1 MITLTQLILALCL
14 VESSL
19 DPNAI
24 GDGGDAVGILQ
35 IHECVILDV
44 NRIYG
49 TEYNL
54 NDRYDPM
61 LSKMICRKYLKHWGK
76 VYTKRTGKEPTAE
89 ILAKIWNGGALAYE
103 KTNPIVVERL
113 DIYWEKVNKQLDKID
128 K

>member
-1 MITLTQLILALCL
+1 MITLTQLILVLCL

-35 IHECVILDV
+35 IHECVIQDV
-44 NRIYG
+44 NRIYK
-49 TEYNL
+49 TDYNL

-61 LSKMICRKYLKHWGK
+61 LSKMICRKYLSHWGK

-103 KTNPIVVERL
+103 KTNPKVVERL
-113 DIYWEKVNKQLDKID
+113 DAYWGKVHKLL
-128 K
+128 

>member
-1 MITLTQLILALCL
+1 MITLTQLILVLCL

-35 IHECVILDV
+35 IHECVIQDV
-44 NRIYG
+44 NRIYK
-49 TEYNL
+49 TDYNL

-61 LSKMICRKYLKHWGK
+61 LSKMICRKYLSHWGK

-103 KTNPIVVERL
+103 KTNPRVVERL
-113 DIYWEKVNKQLDKID
+113 DAYWRKVHKLL
-128 K
+128 

>member
-1 MITLTQLILALCL
+1 MVMITLTELILALCL
-14 VESSL
+14 IESSL
-19 DPNAI
+19 NPNAI

-35 IHECVILDV
+35 IHECVIQDV

-76 VYTKRTGKEPTAE
+76 VYYQRTGKQPTAE
-89 ILAKIWNGGALAYE
+89 VLAKIWNGGALAYE
-103 KTNPIVVERL
+103 KTNPIVVQRL
-113 DIYWEKVNKQLDKID
+113 DNYWEKVHKVISY
-128 K
+128 

>member
-1 MITLTQLILALCL
+1 MITLTQLILVLCL

-35 IHECVILDV
+35 IHECVIQDV
-44 NRIYG
+44 NRIYK
-49 TEYNL
+49 TDYYL

-61 LSKMICRKYLKHWGK
+61 LSKMICRKYLSHWGK

-103 KTNPIVVERL
+103 KTNPRVVERL
-113 DIYWEKVNKQLDKID
+113 DAYWGKVHKLL
-128 K
+128 

>member
-1 MITLTQLILALCL
+1 MGMITLTELILALCL
-14 VESSL
+14 IESSL

-61 LSKMICRKYLKHWGK
+61 LSKMICRKWLATEGRKPSLYQASQAG
-76 VYTKRTGKEPTAE
+76 E
-89 ILAKIWNGGALAYE
+89 IWQLPDSSSLIINSLCN
-103 KTNPIVVERL
+103 KTTL
-113 DIYWEKVNKQLDKID
+113 
-128 K
+128 

>member
-1 MITLTQLILALCL
+1 MITLTQLILVLCL

-35 IHECVILDV
+35 IHECVIQDV
-44 NRIYG
+44 NRIYK
-49 TEYNL
+49 TDYNL

-61 LSKMICRKYLKHWGK
+61 LSKMICRKYLSHWGK

-103 KTNPIVVERL
+103 KTNPKVVERL
-113 DIYWEKVNKQLDKID
+113 DAYWRKVHKLL
-128 K
+128 